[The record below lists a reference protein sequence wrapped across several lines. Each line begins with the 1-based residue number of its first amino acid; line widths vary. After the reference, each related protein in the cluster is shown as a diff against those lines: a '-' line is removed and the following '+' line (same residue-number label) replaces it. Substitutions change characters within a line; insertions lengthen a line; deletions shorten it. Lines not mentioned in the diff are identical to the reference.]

1 MIAES
6 VFDKYGQNIADAE
19 VQIAALRKRI
29 NGNSLLRL
37 ATIIGGGAALFVAV
51 QSENIW
57 LVFVLF
63 FVVIVFF
70 MGLVWRQSKLETSK
84 VAWEDFLMV
93 NQNEVTI
100 AAGESNRYPH
110 GQDFTDSRHPY
121 SSDLDI
127 FGSSSL
133 FARINRC
140 ATPQANHLLADW
152 LSGPADRLTIGER
165 QHVIKELADDIEWC
179 QQFQA
184 KLVFNLPLHG
194 DFKQQFTRF
203 LENTKRGFGNDF
215 LRLYVKAVPWLMAFV
230 IGLAIFLPAFSALA
244 VFLAVAHLLVAMGF
258 GGRVNH
264 ISGQV
269 DRAGQLLG
277 AFARSFEQI
286 EDRNWETP
294 WSKALSGT
302 LYSGRDI
309 KPISA
314 IFREL
319 GRLID
324 RLDYRLNILVGAVLN
339 MVALW
344 DFRQVF
350 AILDWR
356 RQYGNEVLAAFDVVA
371 EFEVLV
377 SLATLSRNHP
387 KWAFPEIVESTKP
400 IVTVTNLSHPLI
412 SFNTAV
418 ANDYHMDSHYVAL
431 ITGSNMA
438 GKSTFLRTVGINAV
452 LAYCGAPV
460 CGEQMRLSVF
470 RLVTYM
476 RIADSLNESTST
488 FKAEL
493 NRIQLVLQAVKT
505 QPDTFFLI
513 DEMLR
518 GTNSKDKYLGSKAI
532 IKQLIA
538 DGGVG
543 MVATH
548 DLQLAKLADEY
559 PHVLA
564 NFHFDIQVRE
574 GEMFF
579 DYKLKPGECTIFNA
593 SLLLKNIGI
602 DVME

>member
-1 MIAES
+1 
-6 VFDKYGQNIADAE
+6 
-19 VQIAALRKRI
+19 
-29 NGNSLLRL
+29 
-37 ATIIGGGAALFVAV
+37 
-51 QSENIW
+51 
-57 LVFVLF
+57 
-63 FVVIVFF
+63 
-70 MGLVWRQSKLETSK
+70 
-84 VAWEDFLMV
+84 
-93 NQNEVTI
+93 
-100 AAGESNRYPH
+100 
-110 GQDFTDSRHPY
+110 
-121 SSDLDI
+121 
-127 FGSSSL
+127 
-133 FARINRC
+133 
-140 ATPQANHLLADW
+140 
-152 LSGPADRLTIGER
+152 
-165 QHVIKELADDIEWC
+165 
-179 QQFQA
+179 
-184 KLVFNLPLHG
+184 
-194 DFKQQFTRF
+194 
-203 LENTKRGFGNDF
+203 
-215 LRLYVKAVPWLMAFV
+215 
-230 IGLAIFLPAFSALA
+230 
-244 VFLAVAHLLVAMGF
+244 
-258 GGRVNH
+258 
-264 ISGQV
+264 
-269 DRAGQLLG
+269 
-277 AFARSFEQI
+277 
-286 EDRNWETP
+286 
-294 WSKALSGT
+294 
-302 LYSGRDI
+302 
-309 KPISA
+309 
-314 IFREL
+314 
-319 GRLID
+319 ID